1 MFDEGPAVLH
11 ARVALRLPWWSLSTG
26 FEAVRQMAGLQ
37 GDASGV
43 HRALKE
49 QTYAANGA
57 LPPGAMP
64 AKDDRQVLQTAALED
79 CQYFVVF
86 HVNSRSHLKEQK
98 QATRKQPVSR
108 PRAE

>member
-1 MFDEGPAVLH
+1 VFDEGPAVLQ

-49 QTYAANGA
+49 
-57 LPPGAMP
+57 
-64 AKDDRQVLQTAALED
+64 
-79 CQYFVVF
+79 
-86 HVNSRSHLKEQK
+86 
-98 QATRKQPVSR
+98 
-108 PRAE
+108 

>member
-1 MFDEGPAVLH
+1 M
-11 ARVALRLPWWSLSTG
+11 ALRLPWWSLSTG

-64 AKDDRQVLQTAALED
+64 AKDDRQVLQTQLLRPINTLWS
-79 CQYFVVF
+79 FM
-86 HVNSRSHLKEQK
+86 SLKE
-98 QATRKQPVSR
+98 
-108 PRAE
+108 

>member
-1 MFDEGPAVLH
+1 MQTPPIYPCHKKHLSLILDDGSAVLQ
-11 ARVALRLPWWSLSTG
+11 ARVALRLPWWSLNTG

-64 AKDDRQVLQTAALED
+64 AKDDRQVLQTQLLRPIITLWS
-79 CQYFVVF
+79 FM
-86 HVNSRSHLKEQK
+86 SLKE
-98 QATRKQPVSR
+98 
-108 PRAE
+108 